1 MMSIVVNVLNDP
13 PATPLPPP
21 RPAMVR
27 RSTEQRRLQIAEAAL
42 ACIQQVGPTG
52 LTARKVAAAAGLS
65 LGHLTYHYADMG
77 QIMAAAFRLAA
88 EQVQAAGRAAMA
100 KSGGTSTERLERFL
114 RAGFSRDLMTPAHL
128 RLKVDLWS
136 AALTNPEIAA
146 IERDLY
152 ASHREV
158 VESLLDRMAAAYA
171 VERIPVV
178 ADMIMATL
186 DGLWLD
192 WLRRGNEAAV
202 KNGLEGCVLFAR
214 LRLGG
219 N

>member
-1 MMSIVVNVLNDP
+1 
-13 PATPLPPP
+13 
-21 RPAMVR
+21 MV
-27 RSTEQRRLQIAEAAL
+27 
-42 ACIQQVGPTG
+42 P
-52 LTARKVAAAAGLS
+52 
-65 LGHLTYHYADMG
+65 
-77 QIMAAAFRLAA
+77 AAFAHPRANRALHLPDATVAYLFERARRRTIGFMIGPDGLVVSAPRWVGQAEIDAA
-88 EQVQAAGRAAMA
+88 VAAGRAAMA